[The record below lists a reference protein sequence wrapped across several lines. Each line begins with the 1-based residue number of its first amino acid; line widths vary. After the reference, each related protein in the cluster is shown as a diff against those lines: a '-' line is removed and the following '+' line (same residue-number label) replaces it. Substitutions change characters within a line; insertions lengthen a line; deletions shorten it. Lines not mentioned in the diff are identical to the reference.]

1 MATPASSRATS
12 VIYEWPEQ
20 GEWTYEDYARL
31 PDDGRRYEVIR
42 GRLHVTPAP
51 STKHQLVSF
60 ELAFALYEHVT
71 ANKLG
76 RVLEAPVDLILPDRA
91 TPVQP
96 DILFI
101 ARERRAIL
109 QEQFI
114 EGAPDSIIEVLSP
127 GNVHYDRHTKYDL
140 YAEAGVREYWIVDPD
155 DCLVDVYTLH
165 DDDIYVPFGHFERG
179 GAIRSS
185 LLPDLQIPLEDVC
198 AE

>member
-1 MATPASSRATS
+1 MGSPTSSQATS
-12 VIYEWPEQ
+12 IVYEWPEQ
-20 GEWTYEDYARL
+20 GEWTYEDYAQL
-31 PDDGRRYEVIR
+31 PDGHRRYEVIR

-51 STKHQLVSF
+51 STTHQLVSF
-60 ELAFALYEHVT
+60 ELAFALYGHVK

-96 DILFI
+96 DVHFI
-101 ARERRAIL
+101 ARERLDIL
-109 QEQFI
+109 QEKFI
-114 EGAPDSIIEVLSP
+114 EGAPDLIIEVLSP
-127 GNVHYDRHTKYDL
+127 GNAHHDRQTKYDL

-165 DDDIYVPFGHFERG
+165 DDGIYVPFGHFERG